1 LVFAV
6 SGRLTRV
13 ARAYALHSMRD
24 YLNIQSLIVQLS
36 KT

>member
-13 ARAYALHSMRD
+13 ARTYALHSMRD